1 MQLMTATLCLIASV
15 SLSLYTSLSLS
26 LSHSSAFLA
35 CCICSFCH
43 THPFVVTFSQGRAAH
58 WPHWLPCFP
67 SFPPLAVSSFPPFFA
82 SPLRPSL
89 DSFGDTHSI
98 SFADKQIECG
108 FGYLFCPLRWQGC
121 PSSLPPL
128 FGEFRIRN
136 GIKVESE

>member
-58 WPHWLPCFP
+58 WPNWLPCFP
-67 SFPPLAVSSFPPFFA
+67 SFSSLTVSSFPPFSV

-121 PSSLPPL
+121 PLHTSGS
-128 FGEFRIRN
+128 FAYET
-136 GIKVESE
+136 E